1 MQNQDK
7 NFWHKLKEVLLKFA
21 PYFVNY
27 FAGVGVG
34 LLISVVCNI
43 PLRFIKIINIDLA
56 LFIVGF
62 VGMGVTL
69 FRRSWALS
77 YSANS
82 YTYTFKLKT
91 TLLLVGMVLGVQI
104 LLSLLIGHTV
114 YISGPTHWLAFY
126 VLSAINPTLVN
137 AKTMLLNID
146 WALLLVADICIYAP
160 IMILGEYLG
169 AKQHNK

>member
-7 NFWHKLKEVLLKFA
+7 NFWHKIKEVLLKFA

-62 VGMGVTL
+62 VGMSITL
-69 FRRSWALS
+69 FGRSWAL
-77 YSANS
+77 
-82 YTYTFKLKT
+82 L
-91 TLLLVGMVLGVQI
+91 
-104 LLSLLIGHTV
+104 
-114 YISGPTHWLAFY
+114 
-126 VLSAINPTLVN
+126 
-137 AKTMLLNID
+137 
-146 WALLLVADICIYAP
+146 
-160 IMILGEYLG
+160 
-169 AKQHNK
+169 